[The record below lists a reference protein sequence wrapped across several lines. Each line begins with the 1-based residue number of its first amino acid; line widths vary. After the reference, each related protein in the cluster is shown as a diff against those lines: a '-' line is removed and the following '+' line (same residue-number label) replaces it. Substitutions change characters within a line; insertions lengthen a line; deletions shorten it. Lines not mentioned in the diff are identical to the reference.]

1 MLLAELEAGGSSA
14 SPGNLKM
21 VDEEEEEDA
30 SSSSSS
36 GGTST
41 RPKDPEKSAT
51 GDVTQTGG
59 SSSESSTLAKAETA
73 AVQRSKLLVLFV
85 LTLAAIGISVAT
97 YIFVRAAE
105 TQEFEDKFHDYALEM
120 ESLIHDEARN
130 SLLTMNNFA
139 MGITSESLSR
149 HVTWPFMTI
158 PHLEVRGT
166 RLNELSHNLMM
177 SFSPLVAQ
185 DEREDWEVYT
195 QDMQGWIQ
203 EGLDYDTE
211 WITANRRS
219 RRQLLDTNISSTI
232 HRGSLDSAKQDPNP
246 ARFPEEGPGPYLPVW
261 QLVPA
266 PHNPSVVN
274 YNLLSHEIFE
284 RLYHFVNQTK
294 SPIVSEVFDLEFLY
308 GGSIHEDPTH
318 PFSVLMQPIFEDF
331 EKDSRL
337 VGVLT
342 AVLPWDHYLENILP
356 KGVNVIV
363 VVMEDTCGD
372 SMTYA
377 ITGPEAEFIGYGD
390 YHDPKYDDMQASTLF
405 SQLPHNF
412 SSEYEYC
419 EYSLYFYPTESLEQE
434 YRSMHPILYAGL
446 VFFVFI
452 VTAVVFCMYDLYVT
466 TRQNKVMLAAAK
478 SNAVV
483 ASLFPKN
490 VRKALLAEAEEQIL
504 ANQKLGFKPHAFKLG
519 AAPKSE
525 LKNFLEDGLTNAAGV
540 AFETKPIA
548 DLFPSTTVM

>member
-1 MLLAELEAGGSSA
+1 
-14 SPGNLKM
+14 
-21 VDEEEEEDA
+21 
-30 SSSSSS
+30 
-36 GGTST
+36 
-41 RPKDPEKSAT
+41 
-51 GDVTQTGG
+51 
-59 SSSESSTLAKAETA
+59 
-73 AVQRSKLLVLFV
+73 
-85 LTLAAIGISVAT
+85 
-97 YIFVRAAE
+97 
-105 TQEFEDKFHDYALEM
+105 
-120 ESLIHDEARN
+120 
-130 SLLTMNNFA
+130 
-139 MGITSESLSR
+139 
-149 HVTWPFMTI
+149 
-158 PHLEVRGT
+158 
-166 RLNELSHNLMM
+166 
-177 SFSPLVAQ
+177 
-185 DEREDWEVYT
+185 
-195 QDMQGWIQ
+195 
-203 EGLDYDTE
+203 
-211 WITANRRS
+211 
-219 RRQLLDTNISSTI
+219 
-232 HRGSLDSAKQDPNP
+232 
-246 ARFPEEGPGPYLPVW
+246 LPVW

-274 YNLLSHEIFE
+274 YNLLSHEIFD

-294 SPIVSEVFDLEFLY
+294 SPIISEVFDLEFLY

-331 EKDSRL
+331 QKDSRL

-342 AVLPWDHYLENILP
+342 AVLPWDHYLEKILP

-377 ITGPEAEFIGYGD
+377 VTGPEAEFIGYGVRQVTGAAREILRHRSNHKCAD
-390 YHDPKYDDMQASTLF
+390 SSILPVSLVPSTPTHIQDFHDPKYDDMQGSTLF

-419 EYSLYFYPTESLEQE
+419 EYSLYFYPTQSLEQD

-446 VFFVFI
+446 VFFVFV
-452 VTAVVFCMYDLYVT
+452 VTAMVFCLYDLYVT